1 VIVALHVIDLER
13 TWATGQNV
21 LILHRDE
28 RGLLRRDFLQCG
40 ARRSGDQPD
49 VSRYLFPKAKPS
61 IPGLH
66 RLTNLPVF
74 VAVLQSGRVD
84 PSGPARVDRQTRL
97 SDKLRAWEVVMEML
111 HTALFSLLV
120 AWGVVTVALI
130 CLLIYR
136 SAIETKEKDQ
146 IFLGAAGQ
154 SMANEQLAV
163 VARIE
168 RLSRPITALIVVSGS
183 LLAVIAGLWLW
194 LGLQNF

>member
-1 VIVALHVIDLER
+1 
-13 TWATGQNV
+13 
-21 LILHRDE
+21 
-28 RGLLRRDFLQCG
+28 
-40 ARRSGDQPD
+40 
-49 VSRYLFPKAKPS
+49 LFPKAKPS

-74 VAVLQSGRVD
+74 VAVLQSGRID